1 VLEDTMIELDEYQKE
16 RNAYAEGYNDAY
28 QNGEYLNPY
37 DGLTQEALYVAYDN
51 GHEDGMDKL
60 VTEAV

>member
-1 VLEDTMIELDEYQKE
+1 MSENSVM
-16 RNAYAEGYNDAY
+16 ASYAEGYNDAY

-37 DGLTQEALYVAYDN
+37 DDLTQAEEFDLYEN
-51 GHEDGMDKL
+51 GYNDGMAKL

>member
-1 VLEDTMIELDEYQKE
+1 MENNMSENSVM
-16 RNAYAEGYNDAY
+16 ASYAEGYNDAY

-37 DGLTQEALYVAYDN
+37 DDLTQAEEFDLYDN
-51 GHEDGMDKL
+51 GYNDGMAKL